1 VEAPVGLVDVLPTLR
16 AMVGLPRD
24 AQNEGMSLFP
34 ALEGRGR
41 GWRDRTL
48 YAHLVTFEEGAV
60 HEGIL
65 DGRYKLIT
73 KGGTSRL
80 YDVVDD
86 PREQRD
92 LAAERPDV
100 VRRLRERYQ
109 AFAGASR
116 TYVELPT
123 TQDLPPDA
131 VEQLKAL
138 GYIK

>member
-16 AMVGLPRD
+16 ALTGLPRD
-24 AQNEGMSLFP
+24 ARNEGLSLAS
-34 ALEGRGR
+34 ALEGRAR
-41 GWRDRTL
+41 GWAERTL
-48 YAHLVTFEEGAV
+48 FAHLVTFEEGAV
-60 HEGIL
+60 HEAVL
-65 DGRYKLIT
+65 DGRFKLIT
-73 KGGTSRL
+73 TGGVSRL
-80 YDVVDD
+80 FDIVDD
-86 PREQRD
+86 PREERD
-92 LAAERPDV
+92 LSAERPDL
-100 VRRLRERYQ
+100 VRRLRDRYQ